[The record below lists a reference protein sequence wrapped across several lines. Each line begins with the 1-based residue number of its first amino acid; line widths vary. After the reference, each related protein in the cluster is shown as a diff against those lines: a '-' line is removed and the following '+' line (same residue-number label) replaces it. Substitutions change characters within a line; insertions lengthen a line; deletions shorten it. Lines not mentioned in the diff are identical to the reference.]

1 MRQTLCKTVL
11 RVVALYVNYA
21 NHSNKDVDE
30 TFYNSVLVYLKNER
44 NNKESNI
51 IGYLMNDPTYGSFN
65 LFNKLS
71 VKMLMVLIIQKSLT
85 SRITPAENEFLN
97 LLKQI
102 VGDVKIL
109 ENALDICE
117 QQFSTDASTLVTSGQ
132 INEKLMVTVTD
143 KPLQQERETDS

>member
-1 MRQTLCKTVL
+1 
-11 RVVALYVNYA
+11 
-21 NHSNKDVDE
+21 
-30 TFYNSVLVYLKNER
+30 
-44 NNKESNI
+44 
-51 IGYLMNDPTYGSFN
+51 MNDPTYGSFN

-117 QQFSTDASTLVTSGQ
+117 QQFSTDASTLVTSG
-132 INEKLMVTVTD
+132 
-143 KPLQQERETDS
+143 